1 MYNID
6 MLIKDL
12 IKSKNFGIKAWLLL
26 LYRLN
31 KGIIIKPLR
40 ALYRLEN

>member
-1 MYNID
+1 

-12 IKSKNFGIKAWLLL
+12 IKSKNFDIKAWLLLLLL